1 MKRFFLVLTLL
12 CASVFLAGCA
22 GGNSFDQN
30 LRKVEGKPINDVAIM
45 LKGKHT
51 GEYQDGNAT
60 VYVWQKR
67 QTESVFGSTVTDKG
81 YRLGSASTAMGNA
94 EFLWTGIQY
103 HSCVIRAR
111 TMDGIV
117 QRITM
122 EGDPGGCESIYGN
135 RRKTWTK
142 QEANRGLH

>member
-1 MKRFFLVLTLL
+1 MKRFLL
-12 CASVFLAGCA
+12 LLPLLLAACA

-51 GEYQDGNAT
+51 GEYQDGPAT
-60 VYVWQKR
+60 VYVWQKA
-67 QTESVFGSTVTDKG
+67 QTESLFGPSVTQGG
-81 YRLGSASTAMGNA
+81 YRLGNRSSALGS

-111 TMDGIV
+111 TMDGMV

-142 QEANRGLH
+142 QQSGLLH